1 MNTKELKMRR
11 MKTKFK
17 VKDIYGTKTYYT
29 EAEKDILNTLYGET
43 HKEDN
48 TMNKREECLR
58 MANEIVNGAREKDYG
73 TPENNFQF
81 IADQW
86 ASYLNYP
93 IDRQDVANMMILLK
107 IARTKTGTGTDDC
120 FIDMAG
126 YAACA
131 YEMNQGKHPMDDEGK
146 KSSFDDCEW
155 GNVEYGDIKLDSDE
169 DTYPRKHDESISDE
183 YYHEID
189 MKYPCYDKFSGLYFD
204 SNIHDIT
211 FVLNALNRTLRNVG
225 SVSVRG
231 FYHALGLKLD
241 RPIFGLGWCI
251 EKNDHVDV
259 SFSSR
264 LEPDG
269 NPCLVIDLKPINY
282 LDYIM
287 GE

>member
-1 MNTKELKMRR
+1 
-11 MKTKFK
+11 MKRKFK
-17 VKDIYGTKTYYT
+17 VKDIYTTKSYM
-29 EAEKDILNTLYGET
+29 AKDILNGLYGIMNN
-43 HKEDN
+43 KEDI
-48 TMNKREECLR
+48 MNKREECLR

-73 TPENNFQF
+73 TPEDNFQF

-131 YEMNQGKHPMDDEGK
+131 YEMNQDKHPMDDEEK
-146 KSSFDDCEW
+146 EISFDDCAW
-155 GNVEYGDIKLDSDE
+155 GNVEYGDIHMDDYDDAE
-169 DTYPRKHDESISDE
+169 TFMFHGYFPRKHDDELSDE
-183 YYHEID
+183 FSDDFD

-204 SNIHDIT
+204 SNIKSIG
-211 FVLNALNRTLRNVG
+211 FVIDTLNKTLRDVG
-225 SVSVRG
+225 FVKIRNFYNAMALDPKVST
-231 FYHALGLKLD
+231 
-241 RPIFGLGWCI
+241 IGLGWCI
-251 EKNDHVDV
+251 EQNDHIDV

-269 NPCLVIDLKPINY
+269 NPCLVIDFKPIEY
-282 LDYIM
+282 LDYFHW